1 MPYRL
6 RFFFDTGSGIC
17 LWAGD
22 PATEARY
29 GLAVDPQT
37 LPLPPELVA
46 EAERLIALWDTGIDW
61 NDPGGSSPWTA
72 EDTRRFQAQAEALLD
87 RLRVALGPGFM
98 VVDERQRA

>member
-37 LPLPPELVA
+37 LPSHPNWWP
-46 EAERLIALWDTGIDW
+46 RPNG
-61 NDPGGSSPWTA
+61 
-72 EDTRRFQAQAEALLD
+72 
-87 RLRVALGPGFM
+87 
-98 VVDERQRA
+98 